1 MFGGMFD
8 GIVGS
13 IGDFL
18 GDHGSDIA
26 NVALMSQGM
35 PPLVP
40 DWDQDQGGFGG
51 GGSPIQIL
59 SGKAEADNNPFSFS
73 SMIPS
78 VIGAAGSYLGA
89 QQTNKA
95 SAYQADKQMS
105 FQERMSNTAH
115 QREVADLMA
124 AGLNPMLSAKLSGA
138 SSPGGAMAP
147 VQNALGQATSSASQ
161 NYQLEQQRRLIAAQE
176 LQSMSA
182 STQAQAA
189 AKREGA
195 QAALLD
201 TENIR
206 ELRNLD
212 PKSTTPLVSAQIKH
226 MGSQARYQSALGSL
240 AEKGVAPSGDP
251 PWYRD
256 LKQLLEK
263 VISSAGGANPLLKNI
278 DDFGKKLNY

>member
-8 GIVGS
+8 GIIGS
-13 IGDFL
+13 VGDFL
-18 GDHGSDIA
+18 GDYGPDIA
-26 NVALMSQGM
+26 NVAMMSQGM
-35 PPLVP
+35 PPVIP

-51 GGSPIQIL
+51 GNPIQVL
-59 SGKAEADNNPFSFS
+59 TAQSDGANNPFNFS

-78 VIGAAGSYLGA
+78 VLGAAGSYFGA

-95 SAYQADKQMS
+95 SAYQADKMMA

-115 QREVADLMA
+115 QREVADLIA

-256 LKQLLEK
+256 LKQLLERA
-263 VISSAGGANPLLKNI
+263 INSAGGANPLMKNI
-278 DDFGKKLNY
+278 EDFSKKLN

>member
-1 MFGGMFD
+1 MFD
-8 GIVGS
+8 GIIGS
-13 IGDFL
+13 VGDFL
-18 GDHGSDIA
+18 GDYGSDIA
-26 NVALMSQGM
+26 NMAMMSQGM
-35 PPLVP
+35 PPIIP

-51 GGSPIQIL
+51 GNPIQVL
-59 SGKAEADNNPFSFS
+59 TAQSDAVNNPFNFS

-78 VIGAAGSYLGA
+78 VVGAAGSYFGA

-95 SAYQADKQMS
+95 SAYQADKQMA

-124 AGLNPMLSAKLSGA
+124 AGLNPILSAKLSGA

-182 STQAQAA
+182 SKQAEAA
-189 AKREGA
+189 AKRESA
-195 QAALLD
+195 QAALLH

-206 ELRNLD
+206 ELNNLD
-212 PKSTTPLVSAQIKH
+212 PDRTTPLVSAQIKH
-226 MGSQARYQSALGSL
+226 MGSQARYQSALGGL
-240 AEKGVAPSGDP
+240 AEKGIAPSVDP
-251 PWYRD
+251 AWYRD
-256 LKQLLEK
+256 LKRLLERA
-263 VISSAGGANPLLKNI
+263 VNSAGGANPLMRNI
-278 DDFGKKLNY
+278 EDFGKKLNY

>member
-1 MFGGMFD
+1 MGMFD
-8 GIVGS
+8 GLFQGVSDFVSDYGDD
-13 IGDFL
+13 IGN
-18 GDHGSDIA
+18 A
-26 NVALMSQGM
+26 ALMYHGA
-35 PPLVP
+35 PPLIPSSGESVIP
-40 DWDQDQGGFGG
+40 D
-51 GGSPIQIL
+51 L
-59 SGKAEADNNPFSFS
+59 KAESTSKENPFQWS
-73 SMIPS
+73 SLLPS
-78 VIGAAGSYLGA
+78 AIGAVGSYLGA

-95 SAYQADKQMS
+95 SAYQADKQMD

-115 QREVADLMA
+115 QREVKDLMA

-147 VQNALGQATSSASQ
+147 VQNVLGQATSSASQ

-182 STQAQAA
+182 SKQAEAA
-189 AKREGA
+189 AKRESA
-195 QAALLD
+195 QAALLH

-206 ELRNLD
+206 ELNNLD
-212 PKSTTPLVSAQIKH
+212 PERTTPLVSAQIKH
-226 MGSQARYQSALGSL
+226 MGSQARYQSALGAL

-256 LKQLLEK
+256 LKQLLQRA
-263 VISSAGGANPLLKNI
+263 INSAGGANPLMKNI